1 MSNPI
6 DSIQAQLAAL
16 RQNFADQLP
25 QRLATIDAAHAAWC
39 GSANV
44 STSRELLDEYHRLV
58 HSLTGAGATFGYE
71 RISHLAR
78 QLERYL
84 KQRVDSRSAATTE
97 CFAEAAVLLDAVR
110 AETLDIKPAEL
121 TATADID
128 AAPLTSDQHL
138 VYLLANEETAA
149 SDIES
154 QLQNFGYPIETFVS
168 GTALQEAV
176 NARPPVMILA
186 DIVLSEGGQ
195 TGIEVVAELQRQQAV
210 PLPVIFFSSQTD
222 FATRLAAVRARGVA
236 YLPKPLAIE
245 KLVDLMDGL
254 IAHDGCEPFR
264 VLVVDDQADQAQH
277 NALVL
282 RQAGI
287 VVEVMNDSM
296 KVFNVL
302 AEFSPEL
309 ILMDMYMPHCSG
321 TELAAVIRQQPDY
334 VGVPI
339 VFLSTEGD
347 RALQLE
353 AMRVGGDDFLTKP
366 IKASELVQA
375 ISIRAGRYRTLRA
388 LMRRDSL
395 TGLLNHAHIIESLKH
410 EVARAVRYR
419 TSLSFAMLDIDHFK
433 KVNDNHG
440 HAAGDSVI
448 KNLSRLLQQRLRSTD
463 IVGRYGGEEFAVVM
477 PETSLADATGVMDEI
492 RCLFS
497 EIVHQA
503 GDADFTVTFS
513 VGIAAVPPVTK
524 VKALQES
531 ADQRLYRAKHGGRN
545 QIVSSDS

>member
-1 MSNPI
+1 M
-6 DSIQAQLAAL
+6 
-16 RQNFADQLP
+16 
-25 QRLATIDAAHAAWC
+25 
-39 GSANV
+39 
-44 STSRELLDEYHRLV
+44 
-58 HSLTGAGATFGYE
+58 
-71 RISHLAR
+71 
-78 QLERYL
+78 
-84 KQRVDSRSAATTE
+84 
-97 CFAEAAVLLDAVR
+97 
-110 AETLDIKPAEL
+110 
-121 TATADID
+121 
-128 AAPLTSDQHL
+128 
-138 VYLLANEETAA
+138 
-149 SDIES
+149 
-154 QLQNFGYPIETFVS
+154 
-168 GTALQEAV
+168 
-176 NARPPVMILA
+176 
-186 DIVLSEGGQ
+186 
-195 TGIEVVAELQRQQAV
+195 
-210 PLPVIFFSSQTD
+210 
-222 FATRLAAVRARGVA
+222 
-236 YLPKPLAIE
+236 
-245 KLVDLMDGL
+245 
-254 IAHDGCEPFR
+254 
-264 VLVVDDQADQAQH
+264 
-277 NALVL
+277 
-282 RQAGI
+282 
-287 VVEVMNDSM
+287 VEVMNDSM